1 MDSHPGFAFCR
12 LFQTVSRSETVNALQ
27 INRNRQRCTP
37 HSTFASH
44 TLACPECRMQAQCAG
59 DKAPIPLLTLAAAR
73 VRGSRAPHSGFGFRI
88 LQKYTSWAKCI
99 ARIQNVDPECRMQD
113 QNAEYKGTCRPH
125 SPPRPTHAT
134 PSERRS
140 RRPHSAAA
148 FRRPHADPERPGSKT
163 RFRVLKTTFEGVGM
177 VRLAPQASSKT
188 TAKHACPVG
197 QNPECG
203 CGMRSA
209 ERGSRITT
217 KTRGALPQTATP
229 SAAPWEPIPAC
240 LMFIK

>member
-1 MDSHPGFAFCR
+1 LDSHPGFAFCR

-148 FRRPHADPERPGSKT
+148 FRIPDFPRKREELYLR
-163 RFRVLKTTFEGVGM
+163 RQ
-177 VRLAPQASSKT
+177 RLAQ
-188 TAKHACPVG
+188 
-197 QNPECG
+197 
-203 CGMRSA
+203 R
-209 ERGSRITT
+209 RGS
-217 KTRGALPQTATP
+217 LSP
-229 SAAPWEPIPAC
+229 PAWC
-240 LMFIK
+240 L